1 MLDRFLNLLMC
12 GGKYMLCSYAGK
24 ILSLE
29 ITLITSQHQFTRW
42 LETGCVPFL
51 HFYGLIER
59 LLFATLS
66 LTLSKNFTLFKST
79 PPNVFLAPYRSQQAT
94 QAANMGPSCKLR
106 QPIRTYMYCFV
117 LSKGSVNDIIIIT
130 IGFIH

>member
-1 MLDRFLNLLMC
+1 MWGWIHALLLCRQNLCTLLKFGDHSDYITTSVYKMA
-12 GGKYMLCSYAGK
+12 GGWLCSFFAFLWTDRETAFCNL
-24 ILSLE
+24 ICPWHCPNISHFLSPL
-29 ITLITSQHQFTRW
+29 HPMF
-42 LETGCVPFL
+42 FL
-51 HFYGLIER
+51 HH
-59 LLFATLS
+59 TD
-66 LTLSKNFTLFKST
+66 LSKQS
-79 PPNVFLAPYRSQQAT
+79 